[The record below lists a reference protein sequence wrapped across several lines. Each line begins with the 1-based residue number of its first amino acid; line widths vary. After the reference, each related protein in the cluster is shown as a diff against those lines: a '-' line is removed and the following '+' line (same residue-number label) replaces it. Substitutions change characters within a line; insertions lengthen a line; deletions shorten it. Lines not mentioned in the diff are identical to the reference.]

1 MSYLQP
7 TDDAV
12 MKFLSRGIVG
22 PVTMLNLLRF
32 RELADY
38 SDHPQLAPAVAIS
51 GRAAFE
57 LYIEHTIPFLRETG
71 GDLLY
76 LGSGG
81 DYLIGPDEEGW
92 DMAMLV
98 RQRSVEDFL
107 AFASHEAYLAGIGHR
122 TAALSDSRILPLL
135 DEKI

>member
-1 MSYLQP
+1 MSYLEP
-7 TDDAV
+7 TDAAV

-38 SDHPQLAPAVAIS
+38 SDYPQLAPAVAIS

-57 LYIEHTIPFLRETG
+57 LYIDHTIPFLRETG
-71 GDLLY
+71 GDLVY

-81 DYLIGPDEEGW
+81 DYLIGPVEEGW

-122 TAALSDSRILPLL
+122 TAALSDSRILPLV

>member
-1 MSYLQP
+1 MSYLEP

-71 GDLLY
+71 GDLVY
-76 LGSGG
+76 MGRGG
-81 DYLIGPDEEGW
+81 DYLIGPVEEGW

>member
-51 GRAAFE
+51 GRAAFA

-71 GDLLY
+71 GDLVY

-81 DYLIGPDEEGW
+81 DYLIGPVEEGW

-122 TAALSDSRILPLL
+122 TAALSESRILPLL

>member
-38 SDHPQLAPAVAIS
+38 SGDPQLAPAVAIS

-71 GDLLY
+71 GDLVY

-81 DYLIGPDEEGW
+81 DYLIGPAEEGW

>member
-12 MKFLSRGIVG
+12 MKFLSRDIVG

-38 SDHPQLAPAVAIS
+38 SDDPQLAPAVAIS

-71 GDLLY
+71 GDLVY

-81 DYLIGPDEEGW
+81 DYLIGPAEEGW

>member
-71 GDLLY
+71 GDLVY

-81 DYLIGPDEEGW
+81 DYLIGPVEEGW

>member
-38 SDHPQLAPAVAIS
+38 SDDPQLAPAVAIS

-71 GDLLY
+71 GDLVY

-81 DYLIGPDEEGW
+81 DYLIGPVEEGW